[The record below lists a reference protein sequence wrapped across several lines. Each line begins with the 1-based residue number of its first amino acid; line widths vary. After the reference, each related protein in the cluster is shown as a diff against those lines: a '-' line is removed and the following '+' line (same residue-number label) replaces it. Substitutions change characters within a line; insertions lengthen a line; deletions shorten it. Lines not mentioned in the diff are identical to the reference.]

1 MHIFAL
7 TLLRRLACF
16 IMWLKPCKRSSCPPF
31 SLSLSLSLLS
41 LLEPPSS
48 PTLATPCPPPI
59 PLSARKRPRIRR
71 HAHICTHE
79 QVDAQLFS
87 PQAVATLV
95 NSYTRV
101 LVPNELGQV
110 DAVVERLLRR
120 MVVVIQVLCA
130 AVYLNAHVQH
140 KRIRSLSHSLLRH

>member
-16 IMWLKPCKRSSCPPF
+16 IMWLKPCKRSSFPPF
-31 SLSLSLSLLS
+31 SLSLSVSLLS
-41 LLEPPSS
+41 LLEPP
-48 PTLATPCPPPI
+48 PI
-59 PLSARKRPRIRR
+59 PPSPRLSLPPSLCLHENARAYAR
-71 HAHICTHE
+71 ICTHE

-101 LVPNELGQV
+101 LVPNDLGQV